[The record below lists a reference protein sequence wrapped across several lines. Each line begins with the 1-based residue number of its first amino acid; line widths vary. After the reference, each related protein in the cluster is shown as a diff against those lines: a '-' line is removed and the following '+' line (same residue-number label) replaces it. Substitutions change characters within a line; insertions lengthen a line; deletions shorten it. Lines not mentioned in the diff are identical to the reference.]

1 MKIKLF
7 TIPNLIT
14 LGNLF
19 CGSVGSVLT
28 VAHICGE
35 NYSLALPFYLML
47 GSALLDFCDG
57 FAARLLHQYSEVGK
71 ELDSLA
77 DVVSFG
83 LLPSLL
89 FMALFLEMGGAPA
102 WSLMVLIVV
111 LFSALRLAKFNIDTT
126 QTDSF
131 VGLPTPACALF
142 VGSLAW
148 HVAEKGAAINPWVIL
163 ALAVVFAI
171 LLLVPLRMFSLKFHG
186 FAPKG
191 INLLRYSFLALSA
204 LLIVLCGLSAVA
216 WIIILYIATSIVM
229 SLTCKGKN

>member
-19 CGSVGSVLT
+19 CGSVGSELT

-102 WSLMVLIVV
+102 WSLVALIVV
-111 LFSALRLAKFNIDTT
+111 LFSALRLAKF
-126 QTDSF
+126 
-131 VGLPTPACALF
+131 
-142 VGSLAW
+142 GSG
-148 HVAEKGAAINPWVIL
+148 VDNNPLHCYVYYNEPDL
-163 ALAVVFAI
+163 QRQKLDFPKFLLSLRAVT
-171 LLLVPLRMFSLKFHG
+171 R
-186 FAPKG
+186 
-191 INLLRYSFLALSA
+191 
-204 LLIVLCGLSAVA
+204 
-216 WIIILYIATSIVM
+216 
-229 SLTCKGKN
+229 